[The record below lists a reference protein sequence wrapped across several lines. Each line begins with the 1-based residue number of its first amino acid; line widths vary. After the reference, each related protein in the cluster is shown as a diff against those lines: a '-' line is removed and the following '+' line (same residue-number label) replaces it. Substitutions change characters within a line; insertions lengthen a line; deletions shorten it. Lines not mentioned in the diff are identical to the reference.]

1 MATVVGKVAEEEKRD
16 IEILHEKNIA
26 LRNLMKMDLNPKEKK
41 KVSDEMCIVN
51 EAMGDWWKS
60 KSKKY
65 GWDSKPDGEWQII
78 FATCEILLV

>member
-1 MATVVGKVAEEEKRD
+1 MATVVGKVTEKEKRD

-26 LRNLMKMDLNPKEKK
+26 LRNLMKMDLNPEEKK
-41 KVSDEMCIVN
+41 KVNDEMCVVN
-51 EAMGDWWKS
+51 EAMGNWWES

-65 GWDSKPDGEWQII
+65 GWASKPDGEWQII